1 MIATKENIDDV
12 LLKQL
17 RKINNNVTSDKTK
30 HVEAEKELI
39 NLSKMF
45 QKYQQKNINFLLRV
59 KSYQT
64 RSDSYQNSLVF
75 STMLNSL
82 TLCNKKA
89 NSWKLSGIYFKK
101 IKTFIIDFSKANRKF
116 SFELLLQWE

>member
-1 MIATKENIDDV
+1 MIATKENIDDI

-17 RKINNNVTSDKTK
+17 RKINNNVTSDKAK

-45 QKYQQKNINFLLRV
+45 HKYQQKNINFLLRV

-82 TLCNKKA
+82 TLCNKQA

-116 SFELLLQWE
+116 SFELLLQ

>member
-1 MIATKENIDDV
+1 MIATKENIDDI

-45 QKYQQKNINFLLRV
+45 HKYQQKNINFLLRV

-64 RSDSYQNSLVF
+64 RSDNYQNSLVF

-116 SFELLLQWE
+116 SFELLLQ